1 MYREC
6 LGVGS
11 NSDWDDGRG
20 ISAELPVSFMIKE
33 SERKSKG

>member
-20 ISAELPVSFMIKE
+20 ISAELPVSYMNRE
-33 SERKSKG
+33 NERKLKL